1 MKLFFCNIL
10 WVLAVM
16 TTHIPL
22 EQTQA
27 KYTLQLGKTNNQVEV
42 LNFFKVDSGLILP
55 TNAIVSS
62 FYNHAGQLYFN
73 RSDSSV
79 YYNNGIAW
87 IKMLNNILGFTR
99 TQVDSD
105 IISRGYI
112 TSAAIAGKVNYSDSN
127 TTFATP
133 KKLRDSINSVRGAIP
148 TNNNQIANGA
158 AYITVADISGKV
170 NYSDSNTTFAT
181 PKKLRDSAISVRS
194 AIPTNNN
201 QLPNGAGYIT
211 GITSGNVTTA
221 LGYTPVTNARTIT
234 IAGTTFDLSA
244 DRTFSPTTTN
254 IPEGLNLYYTD
265 IRARAAVS
273 LTTTGS
279 GVATYSA
286 GVLNIPTPTNYVP
299 AIHAVTRA
307 INSTTFTPSSTL
319 QATVTYTIQV
329 SCTATIGSNASGQI
343 LLQYS
348 TNGGSSWTDAGMVKN
363 SNTVSLAIALNLVN
377 IQVASITAV
386 VPVGG
391 LCRMAPTTSGTTTI
405 TYISGFEVY

>member
-27 KYTLQLGKTNNQVEV
+27 QYTLQLGKTNNQVEV

-127 TTFATP
+127 ATFATP
-133 KKLRDSINSVRGAIP
+133 KKLRDS
-148 TNNNQIANGA
+148 
-158 AYITVADISGKV
+158 V
-170 NYSDSNTTFAT
+170 N
-181 PKKLRDSAISVRS
+181 SVRS

-201 QLPNGAGYIT
+201 QLSNGAGYIT

-234 IAGTTFDLSA
+234 VAGTTFDLSA
-244 DRTFSPTTTN
+244 NRTFSPTTTN
-254 IPEGLNLYYTD
+254 ISEGSNLYYTD
-265 IRARAAVS
+265 ARAIAAIS

-279 GVATYSA
+279 GAATYSS
-286 GVLNIPTPTNYVP
+286 GIINVPTPTTYVP
-299 AIHAVTRA
+299 VIHAATRP
-307 INSTTFTPSSTL
+307 INSATFTPSATL
-319 QATVTYTIQV
+319 QAMITYTIQI
-329 SCTATIGSNASGQI
+329 SCTATIGGTASGQI

-348 TNGGSSWTDAGMVKN
+348 TNAGSSWVDAGTIKN

-377 IQVASITAV
+377 IQVASITAI
-386 VPVGG
+386 VPAGA
-391 LCRMAPTTSGTTTI
+391 LCRMAPTTAGTTTI